1 MRRDFTP
8 GRPVLRHPASS
19 LGTIPPDSPSRPT
32 AVNDLLNMM
41 GLTSVKPLL
50 AALLLPPVPLL
61 LMVLVGARLL
71 LPRRGLGWTVILVAV
86 VLLWFSACAG
96 TERLLTPM
104 WLQPPPALGA
114 DRIAAIKAPRD
125 AGKTAV
131 VVLGAGAEPRAPEY
145 GVSNLSAPSLE
156 RLRYGVWLARQ
167 TGLPIAV
174 SGGVGWGA
182 ADAAPEAEIAAR
194 IAQQEF
200 GVPVKWTET
209 RSRDTR
215 QNAGLTVAM
224 LREAGIEQ
232 VLLVTHDHHMPRAL
246 RAFEQAGG
254 KELRVEAAPLGLSR
268 QELSGGLEWIP
279 SSSGFTRVRQ
289 MLHELAGLLAGA

>member
-1 MRRDFTP
+1 MA
-8 GRPVLRHPASS
+8 GV
-19 LGTIPPDSPSRPT
+19 T
-32 AVNDLLNMM
+32 AI
-41 GLTSVKPLL
+41 KPLL

-71 LPRRGLGWTVILVAV
+71 LPRRGLGWSVIFVAV
-86 VLLWFSACAG
+86 VLLWLSACAG
-96 TERLLTPM
+96 TERLLTPL
-104 WLQPPPALGA
+104 WLKPPPALGA
-114 DRIAAIKAPRD
+114 ERIAAMKAARD
-125 AGKTAV
+125 AGKTAI
-131 VVLGAGAEPRAPEY
+131 VVLGGGAQASAPEY
-145 GVSNLSAPSLE
+145 GVSSLSAPSLE

-167 TGLPIAV
+167 TGLPIAF

-224 LREAGIEQ
+224 LRAAGIEQ
-232 VLLVTHDHHMPRAL
+232 VLLVTHDVHMPRAK

-254 KELRVEAAPLGLSR
+254 TELRVEPAPLGLSR
-268 QELSGGLEWIP
+268 RELAGALEWIP
-279 SSSGFTRVRQ
+279 SHSGFTRVRL